1 MQSIITV
8 PMQSHRP
15 CCSSFAARWRAA
27 GRNFLAALGALLALS
42 ACEGTEGSDLRFR
55 AVTTTNQD
63 FEAPVLVDV
72 GNSPITLAAVDLNGD
87 GSLAKDLVVVNQF
100 ETVPASTPAN
110 PFAPGTISL
119 LTQDGF
125 GNFTVVEEFSTGGSL
140 PSTILTG
147 NLNTDG
153 FPDIDDA
160 FPDLVLLNSAGT
172 VISVFINDGVGS
184 FLPP

>member
-1 MQSIITV
+1 MAV
-8 PMQSHRP
+8 
-15 CCSSFAARWRAA
+15 
-27 GRNFLAALGALLALS
+27 LGALLALS

-72 GNSPITLAAVDLNGD
+72 GNSPITLAGADLDGD
-87 GSLAKDLVVVNQF
+87 LDMDLLVVNQF

-119 LTQDGF
+119 LTNDGF
-125 GNFTVVEEFSTGGSL
+125 GTFTVVEEFSTGGSL

-147 NLNTDG
+147 NLDG
-153 FPDIDDA
+153 
-160 FPDLVLLNSAGT
+160 
-172 VISVFINDGVGS
+172 
-184 FLPP
+184 